1 MAKIKIKEL
10 KQLFTEHGLD
20 EGMFD
25 IFKRKKKKLDAKLAV
40 INKDL
45 DNIIDDAPTEA
56 GKEALKK
63 LRAHLAKMQARGTY

>member
-10 KQLFTEHGLD
+10 KQLFTEHGVQ
-20 EGMFD
+20 EGVFD
-25 IFKRKKKKLDAKLAV
+25 IFKRKKKKLDAKLSV

-56 GKEALKK
+56 GKQALKD
-63 LRAHLAKMQARGTY
+63 LRAHLEKMQSRGTY

>member
-10 KQLFTEHGLD
+10 KQLFTEYGVQ
-20 EGMFD
+20 EGVFD

-45 DNIIDDAPTEA
+45 DNIIDDAPNKESQ
-56 GKEALKK
+56 EALRS
-63 LRAHLAKMQARGTY
+63 LRAHLEKMQARGTY

>member
-10 KQLFTEHGLD
+10 KQLFTERGLG
-20 EGMFD
+20 EGIFD
-25 IFKRKKKKLDAKLAV
+25 IFKKKKKKLNAKLAV

-56 GKEALKK
+56 GKQALKD
-63 LRAHLAKMQARGTY
+63 LRAHLEKMQSRGTY

>member
-10 KQLFTEHGLD
+10 KQLFTEHGVQ
-20 EGMFD
+20 EGVFD
-25 IFKRKKKKLDAKLAV
+25 IFKRKKKKLNAKLAV

-56 GKEALKK
+56 GKQALKD
-63 LRAHLAKMQARGTY
+63 LRAHLEKMQARGTY